1 MALTTYEEIV
11 THYTSPT
18 LVLAGPGAG
27 KTHLLADRVKRLLEK
42 GVDKTSITVLTFG
55 TDAKQHMRD
64 ELTTQKKPFKI
75 EFTNLP
81 HISTMHSL
89 GLGIVYEKPRH
100 VNLLKTN
107 LTVQDDAY
115 IKKLLYRD
123 AAFILGLGEQS
134 SQDAFECKLHGDCE
148 GAHEEAECKICN
160 KYWEI
165 MSKINCIDFDD
176 QILFACKI
184 LENNPDLL
192 ERYQSQSEHLL
203 VDEYQDIN
211 AAQFKLIDLLS
222 RKSRSGLFVVGDDAQ
237 SIYGFRGADPSFI
250 LHFPEDFP
258 GAEAPPLAYSRRC
271 HKTIME
277 DAFKVVEKYYTD
289 WKGNKDLHYIKEA
302 GEEPFIWQF
311 PSENA
316 EAEMVAKIA
325 RSVIPEKSVL
335 VLAPKKEFF
344 TEISE
349 ALCRH
354 NVPHDCPSALPERI
368 EIAKQ
373 IIDWAKNPSDN
384 LSTRV
389 VIEHLINN
397 KGIAKVAG
405 AKKNKKCSPET
416 IRKRNAAE
424 AEIAT
429 LWESVDKENNLF
441 SVIKALEEPK
451 GTLQKLQESLL
462 RIEDSFNNY
471 EKEKRGDFLKNI
483 AVVVGIWGDPG
494 DFAKDISAVV
504 KTVSSEK
511 PTGPGSVEIKTMRK
525 AKGLE
530 ADVVIIVG
538 LEDDIVPAPRN
549 DIVEESRLFYVSM
562 TRAKEKLFLFHSYKR
577 PRNISYGQ
585 DLIDKPRSRFLDVI
599 GRKSK
604 YIDPK

>member
-1 MALTTYEEIV
+1 MVLTTYEEIV
-11 THYTSPT
+11 THYANPT

-27 KTHLLADRVKRLLEK
+27 KTYLLADRVKRLLEK
-42 GVDKTSITVLTFG
+42 GVDKASITVLTFG

-75 EFTNLP
+75 AFANLP
-81 HISTMHSL
+81 RISTMHSL
-89 GLGIVYEKPRH
+89 GLAIVSEKPRD
-100 VNLLKTN
+100 VKLLKTN
-107 LTVQDDAY
+107 LTVQDNGY

-123 AAFILGLGEQS
+123 AAFILGIGGQDAE
-134 SQDAFECKLHGDCE
+134 DAFECKQHGDCE
-148 GAHEEAECKICN
+148 ETEGEAKCRICT

-165 MSKINCIDFDD
+165 MSKSNCIDFDD

-211 AAQFKLIDLLS
+211 TAQFKLIDLLS

-237 SIYGFRGADPSFI
+237 SIYGFRGADPNFI
-250 LHFPEDFP
+250 LHFPEEFP
-258 GAEAPPLAYSRRC
+258 GAEAPPLLYSRRC
-271 HKTIME
+271 HKKILE
-277 DAFKVVEKYYTD
+277 DAFKVLETYYTG
-289 WKGNKDLHYIKEA
+289 WKGNKSLQYTKEP
-302 GEEPFIWQF
+302 GEEPSIWQF
-311 PSENA
+311 PSELA

-325 RSVIPEKSVL
+325 RSAIPEKSVL

-344 TEISE
+344 PEISD

-354 NVPHDCPSALPERI
+354 NVPHDCPSPIPERI
-368 EIAKQ
+368 EIVKQ

-397 KGIAKVAG
+397 KGISKVPG
-405 AKKNKKCSPET
+405 AKKDKKCSPET
-416 IRKRNAAE
+416 IKKRNAAE
-424 AEIAT
+424 AEIAN
-429 LWESVDKENNLF
+429 LWESVDKGNDLF

-451 GTLQKLQESLL
+451 GVLQKLQESLL
-462 RIEDSFNNY
+462 RLEDSFNDY
-471 EKEKRGDFLKNI
+471 DKEKRGDFLRNI
-483 AVVVGIWGDPG
+483 AVVVGIWGDPN
-494 DFAKDISAVV
+494 DFAEDVSAIV

-511 PTGPGSVEIKTMRK
+511 PIGPGSVEIKTMRK

-530 ADVVIIVG
+530 ADIVIIVG

-549 DIVEESRLFYVSM
+549 DILEESRLFYVSM
-562 TRAKEKLFLFHSYKR
+562 TRAREKLFLFHSYKR

-585 DLIDKPRSRFLDVI
+585 ALIDKPRSRFLDVL